1 MALKRILTVH
11 EVTKDRSGLTTAIL
25 QDDDF
30 GTRGTGLRFETDT
43 ITILTDDAD
52 LAPGDKLEMTIRK
65 VP

>member
-11 EVTKDRSGLTTAIL
+11 EVTRDRSGLSRAIL

-30 GTRGTGLRFETDT
+30 GTVGTGLRFESDK
-43 ITILTDDAD
+43 ITILTDDAN
-52 LAPGDKLEMTIRK
+52 LAPGDKLEMTVRK